1 MPITVTA
8 PHGVLTAAGER
19 EILPKLTQAV
29 LEINGAV
36 GNDAFRSLVG
46 GHVELHDPARVYAGG
61 RNRPVVVISFDAPH
75 SAFTTQESRTAFIE
89 AATGIVAECA
99 VPSHAREDTW
109 INIFNAPNGAWG
121 IGGVAYDDDALT
133 AKIVSGV
140 RATG

>member
-1 MPITVTA
+1 MPITITA
-8 PHGVLTAAGER
+8 PRGVLTPTGER

-29 LEINGAV
+29 LEINGA
-36 GNDAFRSLVG
+36 GDNDAFRSLIG

-75 SAFTTQESRTAFIE
+75 SAFSTQESRTAFIE
-89 AATGIVAECA
+89 AATRIVGECT
-99 VPSHAREDTW
+99 VPSHDREDTW

-133 AKIVSGV
+133 ARIVAGARV
-140 RATG
+140 AG

>member
-1 MPITVTA
+1 MPITITA
-8 PHGVLTAAGER
+8 PLGVLTATGER

-29 LEINGAV
+29 LELNGA
-36 GNDAFRSLVG
+36 GDNDAFRSLIG
-46 GHVELHDPARVYAGG
+46 GHVELHDPAHVYAGG
-61 RNRPVVVISFDAPH
+61 RNRPVIVISFDAPH
-75 SAFTTQESRTAFIE
+75 SAFPTQESRTAFIE

-121 IGGVAYDDDALT
+121 IGGIAYDDDALT